1 MKNIKIKSLKVIVFL
16 LLFLAAVSYANN
28 NPSTTIPKNFYV
40 YKDSLKLTT
49 DMYIGKLKLE
59 HMNSLNYYPYFSGL
73 IEHESCI
80 PLTHSRCWSAKAE
93 LNTKWPNGK
102 QREQGIG
109 FGQITRA
116 YTEAGSIRLDVLND
130 LKKRFKTILI
140 CFDRDVPGV
149 QNMRKVSLK
158 TGLKG
163 FLVHKSFKAKDISDA
178 VKTNGFES
186 VKDWLKK
193 LLWKYC

>member
-1 MKNIKIKSLKVIVFL
+1 MVLHEMGYN
-16 LLFLAAVSYANN
+16 AVS
-28 NPSTTIPKNFYV
+28 PSSESTFIP
-40 YKDSLKLTT
+40 D
-49 DMYIGKLKLE
+49 I
-59 HMNSLNYYPYFSGL
+59 
-73 IEHESCI
+73 
-80 PLTHSRCWSAKAE
+80 
-93 LNTKWPNGK
+93 
-102 QREQGIG
+102 
-109 FGQITRA
+109 
-116 YTEAGSIRLDVLND
+116 VLND